1 MVLYDFQF
9 FYLHSRRKLDR
20 KDSRKFEVA
29 AVHLKAQEAHLTQL
43 NNNIMY
49 CQRNRSSKKNKYCPR
64 PEAERTAGT
73 AKEPEA
79 VELEVLFKKMKLNQK
94 PRFGAVST
102 CFVRSAIAA

>member
-49 CQRNRSSKKNKYCPR
+49 CQRNRSWKKNKYCPR
-64 PEAERTAGT
+64 PQAERTAGT

-79 VELEVLFKKMKLNQK
+79 E
-94 PRFGAVST
+94 RA
-102 CFVRSAIAA
+102 RSAIQEDEAEPEAKVGWRRVY